1 MEHIPPRDPVKA
13 RKALRVVEAY
23 ADGADELG
31 TLRAM
36 LGLDDIEP
44 VQAPA

>member
-13 RKALRVVEAY
+13 RQALRVVEAF
-23 ADGADELG
+23 AGDADELK

-44 VQAPA
+44 VEAPA